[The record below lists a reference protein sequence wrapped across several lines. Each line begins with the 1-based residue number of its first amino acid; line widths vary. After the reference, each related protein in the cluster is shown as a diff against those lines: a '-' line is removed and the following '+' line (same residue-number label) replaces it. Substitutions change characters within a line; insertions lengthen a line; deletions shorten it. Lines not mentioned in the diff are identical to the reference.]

1 MRILLFYIIQ
11 SINKFI
17 ISIERC
23 IPILTQ
29 LLGSKNQS
37 DIIASI
43 SLLTLLQKMKIER
56 AVEGTKKILIL
67 FFNKENEVKERALA
81 SYKELYLTDEMSLDK
96 RAFALIELLKDADSN
111 EEACVEEFLSLA
123 VKNKAIPGDIYKALM
138 RVFKM

>member
-1 MRILLFYIIQ
+1 MKILRFFITQ

-67 FFNKENEVKERALA
+67 FFNKENEVKERAL
-81 SYKELYLTDEMSLDK
+81 E
-96 RAFALIELLKDADSN
+96 
-111 EEACVEEFLSLA
+111 
-123 VKNKAIPGDIYKALM
+123 
-138 RVFKM
+138 